1 MINIISGDSTMK
13 MILTSKGFTTKYM
26 FSIIQEKLD
35 KPIEQVK
42 ILFIPTALF
51 GKNKEEKLLKGL
63 INLGFNKDNIICFN
77 HLEVEKYRNLNL
89 DVIYGCGGNTFLLL
103 KLIKESGF
111 DKDIIQYV
119 KNGVIYIGASAGT
132 HLVTKNIEHI
142 LEIDCNEVG
151 LTDFKG
157 LGLFDRIIFCH
168 YCEERQTVNI
178 CGLPEVKFT
187 YSGDSI

>member
-1 MINIISGDSTMK
+1 MK
-13 MILTSKGFTTKYM
+13 MILTSKGFTTEYM
-26 FSIIQEKLD
+26 FSKIKEKLN
-35 KPIEQVK
+35 KPIDKVK

-63 INLGFNKDNIICFN
+63 IDLGFKKENIIFFN
-77 HLEVEKYRNLNL
+77 HLEVEKYRDLNL

-132 HLVTKNIEHI
+132 HLVTKSIEQI
-142 LEIDCNEVG
+142 LETDHNEIG
-151 LTDFKG
+151 LTDFEG
-157 LGLFDRIIFCH
+157 LGLFDGIIFCH
-168 YCEERQTVNI
+168 YCKERQ
-178 CGLPEVKFT
+178 KFYEQAKKNGNYKVYT
-187 YSGDSI
+187 LRDDELIITQ